1 MEEVAR
7 RPAKRARLNL
17 RASQRQLELL
27 RLAAEVQ
34 GKTLSDF
41 VLGTATERAQEI
53 LVEQRHF
60 VASPEAWDEFM
71 RLLEDP
77 PPPSPALVEL
87 FRDPD
92 L

>member
-1 MEEVAR
+1 MEKAAR

-17 RASQRQLELL
+17 RASERQLELL

-41 VLGTATERAQEI
+41 VLGTATERAQEL

-60 VASPEAWDEFM
+60 VASPEAWEEFM
-71 RLLEDP
+71 RLLESP
-77 PPPSPALVEL
+77 PPPSPVLVEL
-87 FRDPD
+87 FQDVN